1 MIFQISLSDFKY
13 WRIYS
18 THEQMIEREEI
29 CEYPPRFQIKYEQ
42 TDFSE
47 TICFNFVVSKKFENK
62 DTKNMEIKRIG
73 QFPFVKKTTG
83 SL

>member
-18 THEQMIEREEI
+18 TVEQMKEREKI
-29 CEYPPRFQIKYEQ
+29 CEYPPRFQITYEQ
-42 TDFSE
+42 IDFSE
-47 TICFNFVVSKKFENK
+47 SIYFSFVISKKYENK
-62 DTKNMEIKRIG
+62 ETKNKEIKRIG

-83 SL
+83 RK

>member
-18 THEQMIEREEI
+18 TVEQMKEREKI

-42 TDFSE
+42 IDLSESIYFS
-47 TICFNFVVSKKFENK
+47 FVISKKFENK
-62 DTKNMEIKRIG
+62 DKEIKRIG

-83 SL
+83 RK